1 MLHVLNALSLLATLG
16 LTALGLWIVFGLMN
30 VVNVAHGEFAMLGA
44 YAMVVLTGAG
54 VNHWVAVAITPG
66 ILLLVGAACE
76 LSVFRLLRTR
86 REVSLLAAF
95 GLSIVIREVVR
106 LVFGRQQRS
115 IPNPLRGGM
124 EILGVTYP
132 RYQILVIMI
141 ALAVLLSAW
150 LVLRY
155 SRAGL
160 VMRSVVADR
169 DLAETLGIRAARVDT
184 IAMSVGA
191 ASAGLAGALLAPRI
205 SIEPTAGLNLLL
217 GAFLVVIV
225 GGFRRASA
233 VVLGAAAVAGITTV
247 VALWY
252 DAVWGQ
258 VAAVALAALVLQ
270 MRVEGGLRGVV
281 Q

>member
-1 MLHVLNALSLLATLG
+1 MLHVLNAFSLLATLG

-44 YAMVVLTGAG
+44 YSMVVLTGLG
-54 VNHWVAVAITPG
+54 VDHWLAVALTPL
-66 ILLLVGAACE
+66 LLLVVGAVCE
-76 LSVFRLLRTR
+76 LTVFRLLRTR

-95 GLSIVIREVVR
+95 GLSIVIREVVQ
-106 LVFGRQQRS
+106 LTFGRQQRS

-132 RYQILVIMI
+132 KYQLFVIVV
-141 ALAVLLSAW
+141 AVAVLLAAW

-155 SRAGL
+155 TRVGLIMRA
-160 VMRSVVADR
+160 VVADR
-169 DLAETLGIRAARVDT
+169 SLAETLGIRAARVDT
-184 IAMSVGA
+184 AAMAVGA

-205 SIEPTAGLNLLL
+205 SIEPNAGLSLLL

-225 GGFRRASA
+225 GGFRRPSA
-233 VVLGAAAVAGITTV
+233 VAVGAAAVAAITTI
-247 VALWY
+247 VALRY

-258 VAAVALAALVLQ
+258 VAAVALAAVILQ
-270 MRVEGGLRGVV
+270 TRVEGAARGAVP
-281 Q
+281 

>member
-54 VNHWVAVAITPG
+54 VNHWAAVAITPG

-132 RYQILVIMI
+132 RYQILVIVI

-184 IAMSVGA
+184 VAMSVGA

-233 VVLGAAAVAGITTV
+233 VVVGAAAVAGITTV

-258 VAAVALAALVLQ
+258 VAAVAAAALVLQ
-270 MRVEGGLRGVV
+270 TRVEGGLRGVV

>member
-132 RYQILVIMI
+132 RYQILVMMI
-141 ALAVLLSAW
+141 AAAVLLTAW

-184 IAMSVGA
+184 VAMAVGA

-258 VAAVALAALVLQ
+258 VAAVAAAAIVLQ
-270 MRVEGGLRGVV
+270 TRVEGGVRGAV

>member
-1 MLHVLNALSLLATLG
+1 MLHVLNAFSLLATLG

-44 YAMVVLTGAG
+44 YSMVVLTGLG
-54 VNHWVAVAITPG
+54 IDHWLAVAVTP
-66 ILLLVGAACE
+66 LVLLVIGAVCE
-76 LSVFRLLRTR
+76 LTVFRLLRTR

-95 GLSIVIREVVR
+95 GLAIVIREVVQ
-106 LVFGRQQRS
+106 LTFGRQQRS

-124 EILGVTYP
+124 QILGVTYP
-132 RYQILVIMI
+132 KYQLLVIVV
-141 ALAVLLSAW
+141 AVAVLLAAW

-155 SRAGL
+155 TRVGL
-160 VMRSVVADR
+160 VMRAVVADR

-184 IAMSVGA
+184 AAMAVGA

-205 SIEPTAGLNLLL
+205 SIEPSAGLNLLL

-225 GGFRRASA
+225 GGFRRPSA
-233 VVLGAAAVAGITTV
+233 VAVGAATVAAITTI
-247 VALWY
+247 VALRY

-258 VAAVALAALVLQ
+258 LAAVALAAVILQ
-270 MRVEGGLRGVV
+270 TRLEGAARGVV

>member
-54 VNHWVAVAITPG
+54 VNHWVAVAVTPG
-66 ILLLVGAACE
+66 LLLLVGAACE
-76 LSVFRLLRTR
+76 LTVFRRLRTR

-115 IPNPLRGGM
+115 IPNPLRGGA

-132 RYQILVIMI
+132 RYQLLVIAI
-141 ALAVLLSAW
+141 AVGVLLAAW

-184 IAMSVGA
+184 VAMAVGA

-233 VVLGAAAVAGITTV
+233 VVLGAAAVAAITTV

-258 VAAVALAALVLQ
+258 VVAVAAAALVLQ
-270 MRVEGGLRGVV
+270 TRVETGLRGVV
-281 Q
+281 R

>member
-54 VNHWVAVAITPG
+54 VNHWVAVAVTPG

-106 LVFGRQQRS
+106 LAFGRQQRS

-132 RYQILVIMI
+132 KYQILVIVI

-184 IAMSVGA
+184 VAMSVGA

-258 VAAVALAALVLQ
+258 VAAVAAAALVLQ
-270 MRVEGGLRGVV
+270 TRVEGGVRGVV

>member
-44 YAMVVLTGAG
+44 YSMVVLTEAG
-54 VNHWVAVAITPG
+54 LNHWVAVAITPG
-66 ILLLVGAACE
+66 LLLLVGAACE
-76 LSVFRLLRTR
+76 LTVFRRLRTR

-95 GLSIVIREVVR
+95 GLSIVIREVVQ

-115 IPNPLRGGM
+115 IPNPLRGGT

-132 RYQILVIMI
+132 RYQLLVIAI
-141 ALAVLLSAW
+141 AIGVLLAAW

-184 IAMSVGA
+184 VAMAVGA

-233 VVLGAAAVAGITTV
+233 VVLGAAAVAAITTV

-258 VAAVALAALVLQ
+258 VAAVAAAALVLQ
-270 MRVEGGLRGVV
+270 TRVETGLRGVV
-281 Q
+281 R

>member
-1 MLHVLNALSLLATLG
+1 
-16 LTALGLWIVFGLMN
+16 MN

-44 YAMVVLTGAG
+44 YSMVVLTGLG
-54 VNHWVAVAITPG
+54 IDHWIAVAVTPG
-66 ILLLVGAACE
+66 LLFVIGGVCE
-76 LSVFRLLRTR
+76 LTVFRLLRTR

-95 GLSIVIREVVR
+95 GLSIVIREVVQ
-106 LVFGRQQRS
+106 LTFGRQQRS

-124 EILGVTYP
+124 EVLGVTYP
-132 RYQILVIMI
+132 KYQMLVIVV
-141 ALAVLLSAW
+141 AVTVLLAAW

-155 SRAGL
+155 TRVGLIMRA
-160 VMRSVVADR
+160 VVADR

-184 IAMSVGA
+184 AAMAVGA

-205 SIEPTAGLNLLL
+205 SIEPSAGLNLLL

-225 GGFRRASA
+225 GGFRRPSA
-233 VVLGAAAVAGITTV
+233 VAVGAAAVAAITTI
-247 VALWY
+247 VALRY

-258 VAAVALAALVLQ
+258 LAAVALAAAILQ
-270 MRVEGGLRGVV
+270 RRVESGARGVV

>member
-54 VNHWVAVAITPG
+54 VNHWVAVAVTPG
-66 ILLLVGAACE
+66 LLLLVGAACE
-76 LSVFRLLRTR
+76 LTVFRRLRTR

-115 IPNPLRGGM
+115 IPNPLRGGA

-132 RYQILVIMI
+132 RYQLLVIAI
-141 ALAVLLSAW
+141 AVGVLLAAW

-184 IAMSVGA
+184 VAMAVGA

-233 VVLGAAAVAGITTV
+233 VVLGAAITTV

-258 VAAVALAALVLQ
+258 VVAVAAAALVLQ
-270 MRVEGGLRGVV
+270 TRVETGLRGVV
-281 Q
+281 R

>member
-132 RYQILVIMI
+132 RYQILVIVI

-184 IAMSVGA
+184 VAMSVGA

-258 VAAVALAALVLQ
+258 VAAVAAAALVLQ
-270 MRVEGGLRGVV
+270 TRVEGGLRGVV

>member
-132 RYQILVIMI
+132 RYQILVMMI
-141 ALAVLLSAW
+141 AAAVLLTAW

-184 IAMSVGA
+184 VAMSVGA

-258 VAAVALAALVLQ
+258 VAAVAAAAIVLQ
-270 MRVEGGLRGVV
+270 TRVEGGVRGAV